1 MSIVF
6 SKLINGFRAVIL
18 VPSFGIRCP
27 IILETD
33 RNTLAVPFD
42 SQSEY
47 IVLRNFQ
54 IVRRV
59 GLPSSYCIGVKTR
72 KIVVSL

>member
-27 IILETD
+27 IILEAD
-33 RNTLAVPFD
+33 KNTLTVPFD
-42 SQSEY
+42 SQSE
-47 IVLRNFQ
+47 
-54 IVRRV
+54 
-59 GLPSSYCIGVKTR
+59 
-72 KIVVSL
+72 